1 MELLN
6 YVKKYTLPTDLLELT
21 VQLKYE
27 EWVPHSWYTPSGNLY
42 DDKDPLNNVVCYE
55 DVEKYFF
62 PVFRDLFRRYEID
75 CGVDSNL
82 VVQISGVRLNQYR
95 EGEFMKLHH
104 DHIHSA
110 FQDAPPHSRGIP
122 VLSVV
127 GNVSTEPYTG
137 GQFYLCNRDM
147 HLDPGD
153 AIIFPSSFMFPHEVK
168 PVLSGVRTSF
178 VTWAW

>member
-1 MELLN
+1 MELLK
-6 YVKKYTLPTDLLELT
+6 YVRKYTLPKDLLELT
-21 VQLKYE
+21 LRLNYE
-27 EWVPHSWYTPSGNLY
+27 EWVPHSWYTPNGNVY
-42 DDKDPLNNVVCYE
+42 ENNDPINNVVSYE

-62 PVFRDLFRRYEID
+62 PVFRNLFKQYEID
-75 CGVDSNL
+75 CGLDPDL

-95 EGEFMKLHH
+95 KGEFMKPHC
-104 DHIHSA
+104 DHIYSI
-110 FQDAPPHSRGIP
+110 FSDAPVHSRGIP

-137 GQFYLCNRDM
+137 GQFYMCNMDM

-153 AIIFPSSFMFPHEVK
+153 AIIFPSNFMFPHEVK